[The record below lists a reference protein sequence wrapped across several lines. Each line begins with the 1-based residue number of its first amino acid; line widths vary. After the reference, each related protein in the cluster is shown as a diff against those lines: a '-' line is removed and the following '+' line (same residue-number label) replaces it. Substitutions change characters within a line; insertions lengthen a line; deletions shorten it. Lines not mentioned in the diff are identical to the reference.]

1 MTVFSKWVWQATEIK
16 EFMIMITKK
25 LFLSLGLLLVVSIPS
40 LTAVDMAQSH
50 ERIWILNELDEPISI
65 YCEFQYEGDIV
76 FQEYWP
82 QVLAGRDVLCYTLFE
97 RGTWESYKAG
107 ARIKLIDYIA
117 ALSSIGAKIKT
128 IEIEPNFNNIKP
140 DAYIK
145 FVFDKKLFHQLI
157 EIELRHDYVDV
168 NRFKPVLGYILQKT
182 NNVRPTIVIIQD
194 TNKDYNT
201 DNFTGLQVIQLN
213 TKLREIAKVININR

>member
-1 MTVFSKWVWQATEIK
+1 
-16 EFMIMITKK
+16 MITKK

-107 ARIKLIDYIA
+107 ARIKLIDYTSD
-117 ALSSIGAKIKT
+117 ALLISEEFSGTMRILPEIPLEQKLKELFKTLVITDAEGRVLLTLDDFSKARVEVGPNGRTYDIIIG
-128 IEIEPNFNNIKP
+128 
-140 DAYIK
+140 
-145 FVFDKKLFHQLI
+145 
-157 EIELRHDYVDV
+157 
-168 NRFKPVLGYILQKT
+168 GYLYQ
-182 NNVRPTIVIIQD
+182 
-194 TNKDYNT
+194 
-201 DNFTGLQVIQLN
+201 
-213 TKLREIAKVININR
+213 